1 MIRALRKPARN
12 NKKAISEW
20 DAIWIGVIVG
30 IIAFFVSVIGGMKS
44 MPNYVGEYQFS
55 IINSAQKAENVLL
68 YTHITAK
75 YSSHQSIYSLAG
87 SGGFYNNEKCG

>member
-55 IINSAQKAENVLL
+55 IINS
-68 YTHITAK
+68 
-75 YSSHQSIYSLAG
+75 
-87 SGGFYNNEKCG
+87 